1 MGLFRHRSLGRQ
13 VISYIIIGVAQVM
26 VDWLCFVALT
36 AWGMPV
42 APANVIARVLAAL
55 LGFSVNGTITFQS
68 QLRAALL
75 VRFMIVWIPLTL
87 ANTLAVSALGML
99 GGLHF
104 AWLVKPVIDGLTAIA
119 SFLVARH
126 WVFRIRHQ
134 SSARPKDSVP
144 HTEEG

>member
-1 MGLFRHRSLGRQ
+1 MGLLRHRSLGRQ
-13 VISYIIIGVAQVM
+13 VIFYIVIGVVQVM

-42 APANVIARVLAAL
+42 APANVIARVLAAV

-68 QLRAALL
+68 RLKAVLL
-75 VRFMIVWIPLTL
+75 VRFIIVWIPLTL
-87 ANTLAVSALGML
+87 ANTLAVSALGVL

-104 AWLVKPVIDGLTAIA
+104 AWLVKPVIDGLTAVLG
-119 SFLVARH
+119 FLVARH

-134 SSARPKDSVP
+134 NSARSKDAAP